1 MTLLWDTGAAVALVN
16 KRDQWHVAAKKRLR
30 LLQRRRGRLVLTNF
44 LVGEIYALLLSRLGG
59 AVARHWLETNDVAVE
74 RVTEGDELRAK
85 AILLRYTDKDFS
97 YVDATSFAVMER
109 LGLQTAFTFDAHFAQ
124 YGFTVWGG

>member
-1 MTLLWDTGAAVALVN
+1 V
-16 KRDQWHVAAKKRLR
+16 
-30 LLQRRRGRLVLTNF
+30 
-44 LVGEIYALLLSRLGG
+44 S
-59 AVARHWLETNDVAVE
+59 NDVAVE

-109 LGLQTAFTFDAHFAQ
+109 FGLQTAFTFDEHFVQ
-124 YGFTVWGG
+124 YGFTVWRG